1 MTQNVS
7 IDILNKNQLSDL
19 YDFVYKQYVESG
31 LANKNSKKK
40 IQSAIRIDQLDNTCI
55 FVAKHNE
62 KIVGTVSVTYDQ
74 SNTNSQLPNEPL
86 FPDEFSKIH
95 KTSSP
100 VCNGWRVAIDRN
112 FSSGFIL
119 YKSLILKVVQH
130 ALNRGH
136 KNTYI
141 VTTSP
146 QSRVYR
152 KMFDV
157 NIISNKMVSGVDFYG
172 NDTPLSLMEI
182 DLKKMEEYLT
192 KK

>member
-1 MTQNVS
+1 MTKNVS
-7 IDILNKNQLSDL
+7 IDFLNKNQLNDL

-31 LANKNSKKK
+31 LANKDSKKK
-40 IQSAIRIDQLDNTCI
+40 IQNAIRIDQLDNTCI
-55 FVAKHNE
+55 FVAKYNE
-62 KIVGTVSVTYDQ
+62 QIVGTVSVTYDQ
-74 SNTNSQLPNEPL
+74 NDTNSPLPNEPL
-86 FPDEFSKIH
+86 FPNEFSKIH
-95 KTSSP
+95 KAGSP

-112 FSSGFIL
+112 FSSGFLL

-130 ALNRGH
+130 ALNKGH

-141 VTTSP
+141 VTTSS
-146 QSRVYR
+146 QSRVYK

-157 NIISNKMVSGVDFYG
+157 KIISNKMVSGVVFYG